1 MSEASIRIQ
10 DDLFHAV
17 NGEWLKTAVIP
28 DDRPTAGGFAELD
41 QNVEKLMMADL
52 SAFAKGEK
60 TSDIPEMK
68 YAIEL
73 YKKALDVQERNE
85 KGISPVLPLLE
96 KIRGL
101 KRPQDLNEQAADFL
115 LDGIRLPLQI
125 FVDTDMKD
133 ATRHALNLMGPD
145 IILPDT
151 TYYEE
156 GNPAGQQLLQ
166 IFSGMAAAALAK
178 TPLSEAEQQEY
189 LADTMAFDALV
200 AKKVKS
206 QVEWAD
212 YVAMYNPMDLD
223 QAAACARPFDLKKV
237 LTDLFADDAPSVVI
251 VTDPRA
257 LQEMNSYFSEETF
270 RKYVHWSYVR
280 TLLDH
285 TELLSEEL
293 YSIGTTYRRA
303 LLGVPTDPTL
313 EKRAYQVVSQIYS
326 DPLGVY
332 YGRTY
337 FGEEAK
343 KDVVSLVKKVIET
356 YKLRVRKNDF
366 LSEATKD
373 KAILKLSTITIK
385 MGYPDAVHPFFS
397 TLVFGEEDSYFDI
410 RKKLSRIRLQ
420 FELDQLTRPVDRTR
434 WGMPG
439 HMVNACYN
447 PFVNDIT
454 FPAAILQKPFY
465 SIHQSISENL
475 GGIGA
480 VIGHEISHAFDNNG
494 SKFDENG
501 NLANWWTEEDFKA
514 FNERTKDMIDQFDG
528 IPFHGGK
535 VNGELVVSENIAD
548 NGGLG
553 VTLEIMHTLPDPDFQ
568 AYFINWAKVW
578 CLKAKDEYIQLLLAS
593 DVHSPNEL
601 RANMAPRNFNEWYEA
616 FDVVSTDKMY
626 IAPEKRISIW

>member
-1 MSEASIRIQ
+1 M
-10 DDLFHAV
+10 
-17 NGEWLKTAVIP
+17 
-28 DDRPTAGGFAELD
+28 
-41 QNVEKLMMADL
+41 
-52 SAFAKGEK
+52 
-60 TSDIPEMK
+60 
-68 YAIEL
+68 
-73 YKKALDVQERNE
+73 
-85 KGISPVLPLLE
+85 
-96 KIRGL
+96 
-101 KRPQDLNEQAADFL
+101 
-115 LDGIRLPLQI
+115 
-125 FVDTDMKD
+125 
-133 ATRHALNLMGPD
+133 
-145 IILPDT
+145 
-151 TYYEE
+151 
-156 GNPAGQQLLQ
+156 
-166 IFSGMAAAALAK
+166 
-178 TPLSEAEQQEY
+178 
-189 LADTMAFDALV
+189 
-200 AKKVKS
+200 
-206 QVEWAD
+206 
-212 YVAMYNPMDLD
+212 
-223 QAAACARPFDLKKV
+223 
-237 LTDLFADDAPSVVI
+237 
-251 VTDPRA
+251 
-257 LQEMNSYFSEETF
+257 
-270 RKYVHWSYVR
+270 
-280 TLLDH
+280 
-285 TELLSEEL
+285 
-293 YSIGTTYRRA
+293 
-303 LLGVPTDPTL
+303 
-313 EKRAYQVVSQIYS
+313 
-326 DPLGVY
+326 
-332 YGRTY
+332 
-337 FGEEAK
+337 
-343 KDVVSLVKKVIET
+343 VSLVKKVIET

>member
-1 MSEASIRIQ
+1 MEVNMSDNTVRIQ
-10 DDLFHAV
+10 DDLFQAV

-41 QNVEKLMMADL
+41 QNVEKLMMADFE
-52 SAFAKGEK
+52 AFAKGEK

-68 YAIEL
+68 YAIRL
-73 YKKALDVQERNE
+73 YQKVLDVQERNE
-85 KGISPVLPLLE
+85 KGIAPVLPLLE
-96 KIRGL
+96 KILTL
-101 KRPQDLNEQAADFL
+101 KSPADLSENAAGFL
-115 LDGIRLPLQI
+115 LDGIRLPLQL

-133 ATRHALNLMGPD
+133 ATRHALNVMGPD

-156 GNPAGQQLLQ
+156 GNPAGGQLLE
-166 IFSGMAAAALAK
+166 IFSGMAASALSK
-178 TPLSEAEQQEY
+178 TPLSEQEQQAF
-189 LADTMAFDALV
+189 LADTLAFDALV

-206 QVEWAD
+206 QVEWAA
-212 YVAMYNPMDLD
+212 Y
-223 QAAACARPFDLKKV
+223 AAPFDLKKV
-237 LTDLFADDAPSVVI
+237 LSDLFGDHAPSVI
-251 VTDPRA
+251 IANDPKA
-257 LQEMNSYFSEETF
+257 LKEMNGYFSEETF
-270 RKYVHWSYVR
+270 TKYLHWAYVR

-285 TELLSEEL
+285 TSLLSEEL
-293 YSIGTTYRRA
+293 YAIGTTYRRA
-303 LLGVPTDPTL
+303 LMGIPTDPTL
-313 EKRAYQVVSQIYS
+313 QKRAYQTASQIYS
-326 DPLGVY
+326 EAVGVY
-332 YGRTY
+332 YSRTY

-343 KDVVSLVKKVIET
+343 QDVVNLVKKVIET
-356 YKLRVRKNDF
+356 YKLRVSKNTF
-366 LSEATKD
+366 LSPATKE

-397 TLVFGEEDSYFDI
+397 TLVFDEADSYFDL

-420 FELDQLTRPVDRTR
+420 FELDQLTMPVDRRR

-494 SKFDENG
+494 AKFDENG

-514 FNERTKDMIDQFDG
+514 FNALTKDMIDQFDG
-528 IPFHGGK
+528 IPFHGGT

-553 VTLEIMHTLPDPDFQ
+553 VTLEIMHTLPDPDFK

-601 RANMAPRNFNEWYEA
+601 RANMAPRNFDEWYEA
-616 FDVVSTDKMY
+616 FDVVSTDQMY